1 MKKTLILLLS
11 AVLTMPIFAQN
22 NFEKHNFSMN
32 AGYAYK
38 ATDLHPEQYFV
49 AMSRPGDHA
58 KAMKHG
64 FELEFDYDY
73 RFHKLFSV
81 GFKASMWSATHTYD
95 SIKVDDTYLQ
105 TGRCSDDMNIF
116 YVGPTFKFQL
126 PTIANHWD
134 IWARAT
140 VGYLNMRNT
149 DKANGVS
156 ATYSGDCFGW
166 GLGFGVDYSISRY
179 IGVGASFGLLG
190 GTVSTLKMGE
200 DEFDIS
206 GYDEALHRFNINIGV
221 RIRL

>member
-22 NFEKHNFSMN
+22 DFEKHNFSMN

-38 ATDLHPEQYFV
+38 ATDQHPMQFV
-49 AMSRPGDHA
+49 NMFENEDHA
-58 KAMKHG
+58 KLMKHG
-64 FELEFDYDY
+64 YELEFDYDY
-73 RFHKLFSV
+73 RFHTLFSI
-81 GFKASMWSATHTYD
+81 GLKASMFGSVHGFDVTTIDY
-95 SIKVDDTYLQ
+95 SGEEKVVYY
-105 TGRCSDDMNIF
+105 SDDMNIF

-140 VGYLNMRNT
+140 AGYLNMRNT
-149 DKANGVS
+149 DKAAVA

-166 GLGFGVDYSISRY
+166 GLGLGVDYSISRY

-200 DEFDIS
+200 DEFDITGEEES
-206 GYDEALHRFNINIGV
+206 LHRFNFNIGV

>member
-11 AVLTMPIFAQN
+11 AVLIMPIFAQN

-38 ATDLHPEQYFV
+38 TTDQHPMQFV
-49 AMSRPGDHA
+49 NMFENEDHA
-58 KAMKHG
+58 KLMKHG
-64 FELEFDYDY
+64 YELEFDYDY
-73 RFHKLFSV
+73 RFHRLFSV
-81 GFKASMWSATHTYD
+81 GLKASMFGSVHGFDVTTIDY
-95 SIKVDDTYLQ
+95 SGEEKVVYY
-105 TGRCSDDMNIF
+105 SDDMNIF
-116 YVGPTFKFQL
+116 YVGPTFKVQL
-126 PTIANHWD
+126 PTIANRWD

-140 VGYLNMRNT
+140 AGYLNMRNT
-149 DKANGVS
+149 DKAAVA

-179 IGVGASFGLLG
+179 IDVGASFGLLG

-200 DEFDIS
+200 DEFDITGEEES
-206 GYDEALHRFNINIGV
+206 LHRFNFNIGV

>member
-38 ATDLHPEQYFV
+38 ATDLHPMQFV
-49 AMSRPGDHA
+49 NMFENEDHA
-58 KAMKHG
+58 KLMKHG
-64 FELEFDYDY
+64 YELEFDYDY
-73 RFHKLFSV
+73 RFHRLFSV
-81 GFKASMWSATHTYD
+81 GLKASMFGSVHGFDVTTIDY
-95 SIKVDDTYLQ
+95 SGEEKVVYY
-105 TGRCSDDMNIF
+105 SDDMNIF
-116 YVGPTFKFQL
+116 YVGPTFKVQL

-140 VGYLNMRNT
+140 AGYLSMRNT
-149 DKANGVS
+149 DKAAAT
-156 ATYSGDCFGW
+156 ATYSGDCCGW

-190 GTVSTLKMGE
+190 GTVSTLKIGE
-200 DEFDIS
+200 DEFDITGEEES
-206 GYDEALHRFNINIGV
+206 LHRFNFNIGV

>member
-11 AVLTMPIFAQN
+11 VVLTMPIFAQN
-22 NFEKHNFSMN
+22 DFEKHNFSMN

-38 ATDLHPEQYFV
+38 ATDQHPQQFV
-49 AMSRPGDHA
+49 NMFENEDHA
-58 KAMKHG
+58 NLMKHG
-64 FELEFDYDY
+64 YEFEFDYDY
-73 RFHKLFSV
+73 RFHRLFSV
-81 GFKASMWSATHTYD
+81 GLKASMFGSVHGFDVTT
-95 SIKVDDTYLQ
+95 IGVDGKEKEVYY
-105 TGRCSDDMNIF
+105 SDDMNIF
-116 YVGPTFKFQL
+116 YVGPTFKVQL

-140 VGYLNMRNT
+140 AGYLNMRNT
-149 DKANGVS
+149 DKAAAS

-166 GLGFGVDYSISRY
+166 GLGLGVDYSISRY

-200 DEFDIS
+200 DEFDIT
-206 GYDEALHRFNINIGV
+206 GEDESLHRFNINIGL